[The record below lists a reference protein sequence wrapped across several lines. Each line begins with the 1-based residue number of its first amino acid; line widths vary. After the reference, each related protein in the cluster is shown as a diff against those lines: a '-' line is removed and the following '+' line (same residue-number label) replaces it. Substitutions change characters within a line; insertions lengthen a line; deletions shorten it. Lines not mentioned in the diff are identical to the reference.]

1 MRPGC
6 DTMKCRYDC
15 KDLSNEVRQQ
25 IFDNHYAE
33 GADENSQVRID
44 DKNICYSS
52 NST

>member
-6 DTMKCRYDC
+6 DTTKCSYDC

-25 IFDNHYAE
+25 IFDNHYGE

-44 DKNICYSS
+44 DKNYML
-52 NST
+52 